1 MHGVLFRGTNTTNTK
16 PSGVHSMKE
25 GGNVVKTAHGF
36 RIMENV
42 ADQYKENPFF
52 KGDADNIDE
61 TMKKDAHTELLKTVP
76 DDRQVGNAEGYE
88 SVGYESINNPMT
100 GYVKRKET
108 LDDLY
113 KDNPYYKPA
122 TT

>member
-1 MHGVLFRGTNTTNTK
+1 MHGILFRRTNATNTR

-42 ADQYKENPFF
+42 ADQYKDNPYF
-52 KGDADNIDE
+52 KGDADNIL
-61 TMKKDAHTELLKTVP
+61 KDAHIGLQKTVP
-76 DDRQVGNAEGYE
+76 DDRQIGNADGYKPAGYE
-88 SVGYESINNPMT
+88 GIYNSLT
-100 GYVKRKET
+100 GHVKRKET
-108 LDDLY
+108 LDELY